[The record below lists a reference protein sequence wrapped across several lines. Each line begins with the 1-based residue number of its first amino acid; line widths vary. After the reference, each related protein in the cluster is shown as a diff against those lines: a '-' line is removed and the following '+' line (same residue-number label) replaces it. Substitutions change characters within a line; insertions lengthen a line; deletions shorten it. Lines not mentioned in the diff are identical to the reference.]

1 MGSLERVGTSE
12 ASSNRP
18 FIEGSEMNA
27 IHKPSAGAK
36 LHTNIYLWGG
46 AILWA
51 VVALGG
57 IGWLPVGLMVPLLCA
72 LIVVVLAADFPDFV
86 AVITGDKEKQR
97 QERQSW
103 DAATQPL
110 RTGFL
115 KARQFW
121 TKDLKN
127 PLSEVGA
134 IGLDLNRAC
143 VGRVHATGRQ
153 SGVRRSGTGGHKK
166 PASSGLD
173 DDDGGEP
180 PAPQPLPLV
189 WTVYDLAEVLSVSP
203 KTLQNQNPADLPP
216 AVRIPGCK
224 GPRYRL
230 RDVLAWLDGFPADHQ
245 RPAKRGQ
252 PLKAKGRPRIA
263 SAAQIAAIRGKGV

>member
-1 MGSLERVGTSE
+1 
-12 ASSNRP
+12 
-18 FIEGSEMNA
+18 MNA
-27 IHKPSAGAK
+27 THKPSAGAE
-36 LHTNIYLWGG
+36 LHTNIYLYGG
-46 AILWA
+46 IALWA

-57 IGWLPVGLMVPLLCA
+57 IGLLPIGLMVPLLGV
-72 LIVVVLAADFPDFV
+72 LIVAILAAGFPDFV
-86 AVITGDKEKQR
+86 AFIAGDKEKQR

-110 RTGFL
+110 KTGFL
-115 KARQFW
+115 KVRQFW
-121 TKDLKN
+121 TKDRKN

-134 IGLDLNRAC
+134 IGLDLSRARL
-143 VGRVHATGRQ
+143 GRAVHVTGRQ
-153 SGVRRSGTGGHKK
+153 SGGHRTGTGGHKK
-166 PASSGLD
+166 PASSGSD

-180 PAPQPLPLV
+180 PAAQPLPLV

-203 KTLQNQNPADLPP
+203 KTLQNRNPADLPP

-230 RDVLAWLDGFPADHQ
+230 RDVMAWLDGFPADHQ
-245 RPAKRGQ
+245 RPAKKGQ

-263 SAAQIAAIRGKGV
+263 SAAQIAAVRGKGV